1 MQDADAAFVAVT
13 VGALREAIAEVLAA
27 APGDCVV
34 SDVGSTKR
42 PIAAE
47 FADPRFVGGHPL
59 AGAETS
65 GVEHARSDLFEGATW
80 YLTPTSSTSGLLY
93 DRLYRLLHGIGARPA
108 AIEPDT
114 HDTVLAAVSH
124 LPHVLANVLVS
135 QAAGTLAAGDER
147 LPATGP
153 SFRDATRVA
162 GAPTKLWT
170 DIYLSNRDALAGQ
183 LEETVA
189 RLTSFRAMLLSADAE
204 RIAEWNE
211 AAANDRRRLL
221 EAQLA
226 GGTLY
231 ELRASVP
238 NRPGRDRGAG
248 AGPGPRRRQHHR
260 HGAVSCRRHER
271 RRSRALDCGRGGGN
285 AGARNWSGV
294 SGFRWRAHERA
305 LRAVWTAARP
315 PAGPGRQVDLA
326 PRRDH
331 RRDGVGAGALHDYL
345 EAADT
350 PRRSS
355 AIAELG
361 AIVERREERRPDP
374 RLRAAQRPGSGRP
387 DRRRQRGHADAAAAR
402 VARVPGRRELHA
414 RRRRLDPPP
423 ARRPDRRAAAADGGD
438 GSTRARAVSRRSPST
453 APRCGDRVRAA
464 GGERAGQVVRAAGRA
479 GDRRRRP

>member
-1 MQDADAAFVAVT
+1 MRIAVIGVGLIGGSIALAARERLGATVSGVDRSPGAMRQALKRAAIDRSCETVAEAVQDADAAFVAVT

-135 QAAGTLAAGDER
+135 QAAGTLAAGAER

-238 NRPGRDRGAG
+238 NRPG
-248 AGPGPRRRQHHR
+248 
-260 HGAVSCRRHER
+260 V
-271 RRSRALDCGRGGGN
+271 
-285 AGARNWSGV
+285 
-294 SGFRWRAHERA
+294 
-305 LRAVWTAARP
+305 
-315 PAGPGRQVDLA
+315 
-326 PRRDH
+326 
-331 RRDGVGAGALHDYL
+331 
-345 EAADT
+345 
-350 PRRSS
+350 
-355 AIAELG
+355 IAEL
-361 AIVERREERRPDP
+361 A
-374 RLRAAQRPGSGRP
+374 LA
-387 DRRRQRGHADAAAAR
+387 
-402 VARVPGRRELHA
+402 L
-414 RRRRLDPPP
+414 
-423 ARRPDRRAAAADGGD
+423 
-438 GSTRARAVSRRSPST
+438 
-453 APRCGDRVRAA
+453 
-464 GGERAGQVVRAAGRA
+464 GRA
-479 GDRRRRP
+479 GVNITDMALYPAADMNEGVVALWIAGEEAATRAQELVGGLGFPVARA